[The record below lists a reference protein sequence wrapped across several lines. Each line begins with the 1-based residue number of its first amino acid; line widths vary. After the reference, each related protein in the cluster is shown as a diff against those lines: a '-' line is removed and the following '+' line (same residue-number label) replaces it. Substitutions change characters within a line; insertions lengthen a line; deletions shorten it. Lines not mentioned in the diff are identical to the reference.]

1 MYQNIFCTAHRGL
14 VIFALFLQYKQCD
27 LPPLRSHCGQAPPGR
42 AVYIKAGTLTS
53 TPPYKTTT
61 SEYRLSYCYK
71 KKTKEISKSLFSWSV
86 HHHSSHI
93 PRRKS
98 SVVVPNTWNLDP
110 DPGFWPN
117 LDMDPD
123 PGPAPDLD
131 LKLCYTF

>member
-61 SEYRLSYCYK
+61 SEYRLSYCYEK
-71 KKTKEISKSLFSWSV
+71 KKLKRSPSLC
-86 HHHSSHI
+86 SHGQSIII
-93 PRRKS
+93 PLTSHDEKAVLWFQIHGIWIRIQ
-98 SVVVPNTWNLDP
+98 D
-110 DPGFWPN
+110 F
-117 LDMDPD
+117 
-123 PGPAPDLD
+123 GPIWIWIRIQVQL
-131 LKLCYTF
+131 LIWI